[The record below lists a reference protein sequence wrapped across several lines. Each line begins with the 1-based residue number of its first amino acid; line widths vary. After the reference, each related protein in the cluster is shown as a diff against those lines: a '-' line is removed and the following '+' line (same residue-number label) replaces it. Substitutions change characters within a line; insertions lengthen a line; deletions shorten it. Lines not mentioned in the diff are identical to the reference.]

1 MEMQTGLSIAGHR
14 SNRPANPS
22 AAELALD
29 RYDMLVK
36 DFYAKYKTNNA
47 RTAPKAQVKR
57 MLEAEQRDLKF
68 LKMKRTQ
75 LIAHAKVTEME
86 AELRDYVKGN
96 QSKKL
101 KELEEEEHHPTQK
114 LARNLTASGEP
125 KPTTNHEAHHI
136 IPGKGRFKQTAIQA
150 ARLELHM
157 HQIGIND
164 PRNGVWMM
172 NFRKNND
179 LNWVDPKSPAHRSI
193 HRFNY
198 ENWIARIFVTGGMTK
213 QMVIARLNRIK
224 MSLKDGE
231 YPSKITQKKDV
242 SWNGS

>member
-1 MEMQTGLSIAGHR
+1 MQTGLSTAGHR

-29 RYDMLVK
+29 RYDMLVR
-36 DFYAKYKTNNA
+36 DFYIKYKSNKA
-47 RTAPKAQVKR
+47 PKAPKAQVKR

-75 LIAHAKVTEME
+75 LIAHAKVAEME
-86 AELRDYVKGN
+86 AELRDYVEGN

-101 KELEEEEHHPTQK
+101 KELSEEEHHPTQK
-114 LARNLTASGEP
+114 LARNLTAAGEP
-125 KPTTNHEAHHI
+125 KPTINHEAHHI
-136 IPGKGRFKQTAIQA
+136 VPGKGRFKQAAIEG
-150 ARLELHM
+150 ARIELHM

-172 NFRKNND
+172 NFKKNLD
-179 LNWVDPKSPAHRSI
+179 LNWADPKSPAHRSI
-193 HRFNY
+193 HRYNY
-198 ENWIARIFVTGGMTK
+198 ESWIGRVFLTGGMTK
-213 QMVIARLNRIK
+213 QMVLARLKWIK
-224 MSLKDGE
+224 MSLKDGK
-231 YPSKITQKKDV
+231 YPSKITEKKDV